1 MELELYSV
9 VAAVI
14 LIATLLT
21 AFFTLVTYIVFQ
33 VRKRRM
39 PQAQPA
45 PAAPAPQFFRRY
57 ETTR

>member
-21 AFFTLVTYIVFQ
+21 AFFTLVTYTVFQ
-33 VRKRRM
+33 VRKRRRA
-39 PQAQPA
+39 PTLQA
-45 PAAPAPQFFRRY
+45 PAASGPQFFRRY
-57 ETTR
+57 QATR

>member
-21 AFFTLVTYIVFQ
+21 AFFTVVTYTVFQ
-33 VRKRRM
+33 VRKRRTASTF
-39 PQAQPA
+39 QAPLA
-45 PAAPAPQFFRRY
+45 TAPQFFRRY
-57 ETTR
+57 EATR

>member
-21 AFFTLVTYIVFQ
+21 AFFTLVTYAAFQ
-33 VRKRRM
+33 VRKRRK
-39 PQAQPA
+39 A
-45 PAAPAPQFFRRY
+45 PALQAPAVSAPQFFRRY
-57 ETTR
+57 EATR

>member
-21 AFFTLVTYIVFQ
+21 AFFTLVTYTVFQ
-33 VRKRRM
+33 VRKRRKVPAM
-39 PQAQPA
+39 QA
-45 PAAPAPQFFRRY
+45 PAAPEPRFFRRY

>member
-33 VRKRRM
+33 VRKRRT
-39 PQAQPA
+39 A
-45 PAAPAPQFFRRY
+45 PTLDAPMAPAPQFFRRY
-57 ETTR
+57 EATR